1 MDSGTGKSVKDDAG
15 SAVMSQAVAAC
26 VQLVAGGGIPF
37 VGVVVKDGQQ
47 LSGFT
52 GNRVHETGDPTAHAE
67 IVAMREVIQ
76 RHGDEALRGSELFAT
91 GEPCG
96 MCYQFALAHGVKTI
110 YVAVDRYTVAEWGFD
125 YLRSYPAY
133 RIEDDTLAGIVHY
146 VHIDGALSPFQEFAR
161 RHDYF
166 K

>member
-1 MDSGTGKSVKDDAG
+1 MKNNDSS
-15 SAVMSQAVAAC
+15 SIMSQAVAAC
-26 VQLVAGGGIPF
+26 VQHVATGGIPF
-37 VGVVVKDGQQ
+37 LGVVVKNGQR
-47 LSGFT
+47 LSGFA

-67 IVAMREVIQ
+67 IAAMREVIQ

-110 YVAVDRYTVAEWGFD
+110 HVAVDRYTVAEWGFD

-133 RIEDDTLAGIVHY
+133 RIEDDVLAGIVHY
-146 VHIDGALSPFQEFAR
+146 VHVDGALSPFQEFAR